1 MDGKFEARV
10 SGNSDNHGK
19 DKVIV
24 SNFVT
29 SSAIGFQHGVEA
41 LSSTEDRDLPYPYE
55 NPAFVKSG
63 DASECESCNAFSEKK
78 DPMKLW
84 QEMKQNGFL
93 SLPTFTLTP
102 KNHASKCKIDM
113 PKIEMSCRKMKVTKI
128 KRVNRFTKVANPSR
142 LLDKLNPRMINRLQN
157 SEVAK
162 MKKVD
167 RFTMVA
173 APSGLLDELNPGI
186 INRLRNSEQVYSII
200 GALVRSEKLENTQSK
215 WESRF
220 KMEIRDNDMDECS
233 NTISGGGQVSGCPMF
248 LTSHIHMDSEHG
260 GGVRDLSVAVRQ
272 NEDGDDKHEVKS
284 WSSVTTASEN
294 ANSNDETVSTENTSS
309 QEESAIVPP
318 FDPKVAHLASQWL
331 VLLCQ
336 DIRGR
341 LAALSLSRMRVKDV
355 LQIELP
361 SLISKEFSPV
371 KENDQFS
378 AAECPMSIIPYM
390 HQAKWTARFNQM
402 DKELYEEMNDLEI
415 WLNQVEEMQ
424 LHVQRMLHVNR
435 HARHDISGQPYQ
447 SAKPE
452 NLEDCVNFHHIQEE

>member
-10 SGNSDNHGK
+10 SDNSDNHGK

-63 DASECESCNAFSEKK
+63 DASECESCNAFPEKK

-93 SLPTFTLTP
+93 SLPTFTPTP
-102 KNHASKCKIDM
+102 KNHASKRKIDM
-113 PKIEMSCRKMKVTKI
+113 PKIEMSRRKMKVTKI
-128 KRVNRFTKVANPSR
+128 KRVNRFTKVANPSG

-233 NTISGGGQVSGCPMF
+233 NTISGGGQLSGCPMF

-260 GGVRDLSVAVRQ
+260 RGVGDLSVAVRQ
-272 NEDGDDKHEVKS
+272 NEDRDDKHEVKS

-309 QEESAIVPP
+309 LEESAIVPP
-318 FDPKVAHLASQWL
+318 FDPKGKL
-331 VLLCQ
+331 
-336 DIRGR
+336 
-341 LAALSLSRMRVKDV
+341 
-355 LQIELP
+355 
-361 SLISKEFSPV
+361 
-371 KENDQFS
+371 
-378 AAECPMSIIPYM
+378 
-390 HQAKWTARFNQM
+390 
-402 DKELYEEMNDLEI
+402 
-415 WLNQVEEMQ
+415 
-424 LHVQRMLHVNR
+424 
-435 HARHDISGQPYQ
+435 
-447 SAKPE
+447 
-452 NLEDCVNFHHIQEE
+452 